1 MDRIDRHL
9 LAALVNDGR
18 ATYQELG
25 RLVRLSANTVADRVR
40 RLRKDGVIRGYR
52 AELDLAV
59 LGRGL
64 QILTDIRLRET
75 VDRAG
80 FERGLVNVP
89 QVIAAMRMTGD
100 YDYLL
105 HVVCANAL
113 ELEHIVHRRPA
124 QSRTG
129 RPRSTQPPAAARGPA
144 RPRPNPGRLN
154 WQFVACRGGTE
165 QRRRL

>member
-1 MDRIDRHL
+1 MDRIDRQL

-25 RLVRLSANTVADRVR
+25 RLVRLSSNTVADRVR
-40 RLRKDGVIRGYR
+40 KLRKDGVIRGYR

-105 HVVCANAL
+105 HVVVANAL
-113 ELEHIVHRRPA
+113 ELEHIVDRLKAELGVREA
-124 QSRTG
+124 RSRLLLHEVPLG
-129 RPRSTQPPAAARGPA
+129 QDRI
-144 RPRPNPGRLN
+144 LD
-154 WQFVACRGGTE
+154 V
-165 QRRRL
+165 